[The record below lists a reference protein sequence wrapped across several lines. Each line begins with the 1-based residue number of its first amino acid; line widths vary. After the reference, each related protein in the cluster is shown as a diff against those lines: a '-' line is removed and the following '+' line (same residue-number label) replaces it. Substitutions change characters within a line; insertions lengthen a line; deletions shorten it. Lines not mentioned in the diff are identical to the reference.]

1 MFAKFQHPAKVQHPV
16 FAPKDKTLV
25 FGHRGTPL
33 LHQENSMAGFR
44 RAVEMGIAGVE
55 FDVFLTRD
63 DKVVVFH
70 DADTSRLTGVAGKI
84 MEMTWDELSKLRLQK
99 RVAMGKNARGEQVVI
114 DFPTEEP
121 IPLLEE
127 VLAEFSGR
135 LLMDIELKP
144 EVPERS
150 ERHVGAH
157 VAEIVRRAG
166 AEARVVITSFDF
178 WKLRAVEKEDSAL
191 HTGVAYDDNFL
202 DKNEARLRSMPEL
215 RAEINLAPGNQNPER
230 LVNALLESNTVGR
243 LFGSTVVNVE
253 HTLIDSDTVKRF
265 HDRDMAVGAY
275 TMFPLDTSAVKNPLP
290 EDAEIER
297 IRQLVAYGVDW
308 FETDDPEKLQALLG

>member
-1 MFAKFQHPAKVQHPV
+1 MSAKVQHPV
-16 FAPKDKTLV
+16 FAPKTKPLV

-44 RAVEMGIAGVE
+44 RAAAMGIAGVE

-63 DKVVVFH
+63 ERVVVFH
-70 DADTSRLTGVAGKI
+70 DADTERLTGVKGRI
-84 MEMTWDELSKLRLQK
+84 QEMTWDEITKLRLQK
-99 RVAMGKNARGEQVVI
+99 RVAMGKNARGEEIVI

-127 VLAEFSGR
+127 VLAEVSGR
-135 LLMDIELKP
+135 LLLDIELKP
-144 EVPERS
+144 EVPSFS

-166 AEARVVITSFDF
+166 AEARVVVTSFDF
-178 WKLRAVEKEDSAL
+178 WKLGAVEKAYAAL
-191 HTGVAYDDNFL
+191 HTGIAYDDNFL
-202 DKNEARLRSMPEL
+202 DGIEPFLRSLPEL
-215 RAEINLAPGNQNPER
+215 HAEIGRASGNQNPEM
-230 LVNALLESNTVGR
+230 LIHALMEANPVGWS
-243 LFGSTVVNVE
+243 FHSTVVNAE

-265 HDRDMAVGAY
+265 HDRAMAVGAY
-275 TMFPLDTSAVKNPLP
+275 TMFPLDTSSVKHPLP
-290 EDAEIER
+290 EPEEIER
-297 IRQLVAYGVDW
+297 IRTLVAYGVDW